1 MGVKDLVQE
10 LADLIWRRE
19 VEGRPPMESAILGYL
34 QDAVAA
40 ELEYRRRMRELD
52 GRLAELESGS
62 VVSVPS

>member
-19 VEGRPPMESAILGYL
+19 SEGHPPMESAILGYL

-40 ELEYRRRMRELD
+40 ELEYRRRMYELD
-52 GRLAELESGS
+52 RRLAELESGREAGI
-62 VVSVPS
+62 PS

>member
-19 VEGRPPMESAILGYL
+19 IEGRPSMESAILGYL